1 MSRIL
6 RTATLVVLGL
16 IWLLPVYLLVVNA
29 SKSPADVH
37 VDRGVDTPTDFAL
50 FANIAEA
57 MQLSGLSD
65 SIVATLIYAS
75 SRRSSRSLVGA
86 AAGFAIVA
94 LRLKRGFLWFV
105 VIFGGTVFPLQMVL
119 LPLFDAYSRVG
130 LYDTHVGMI
139 IVYTAISI
147 PFSAFVMRNFFTGVA
162 HTVFEAAVLDGATT
176 WRIFSRVYLPM
187 ASSALVAI
195 FILQAT
201 FIWNDLLLGLTLT
214 PVRRRPADRDDPRRD
229 AEHLR
234 WRADLD
240 RPRGGRARVAA
251 DGGAVPLH
259 PEVLRPRPRPR
270 AVLGARLVDAA
281 RPTSRRSPIWPR
293 TRSRT
298 TTTT

>member
-6 RTATLVVLGL
+6 RTSALVVLGL
-16 IWLLPVYLLVVNA
+16 FWLLPVYLLLVNA
-29 SKSPADVH
+29 SKSPLTFTSNEAWIPS
-37 VDRGVDTPTDFAL
+37 GEFAL
-50 FANIAEA
+50 FSNIAEA

-65 SIVATLIYAS
+65 SIVATLIYAFVS
-75 SRRSSRSLVGA
+75 PIVAVLVGA

-105 VIFGGTVFPLQMVL
+105 VIFGGTVFPLQMIL

-162 HTVFEAAVLDGATT
+162 HSVFEAAVLDGATT
-176 WRIFSRVYLPM
+176 WRIFSRVYLPI

-214 PVRRRPADRDDPRRD
+214 QSDDVRPIVTTLA
-229 AEHLR
+229 
-234 WRADLD
+234 
-240 RPRGGRARVAA
+240 GMQSTY
-251 DGGAVPLH
+251 GGAQIST
-259 PEVLRPRPRPR
+259 VLAA
-270 AVLGARLVDAA
+270 AVLVSLPTVILFLFTQKFFARGLALGQY
-281 RPTSRRSPIWPR
+281 
-293 TRSRT
+293 
-298 TTTT
+298 